1 MKRVDPYTVMW
12 SCLTCS
18 SDECQCVLGNC
29 ARMLWRCIKI
39 NTQTHTVQLYIFG
52 PESQFDAV
60 SSSSPLPMEFLRQKY
75 WSGLPV
81 PSPRDSP
88 APGSEFSSPALQMDS
103 LPLSLLGSPQKANR
117 CLYGKIGTPPATQWL
132 RSWLSTQ
139 KVQVQCRVCGFDP
152 WSGN

>member
-1 MKRVDPYTVMW
+1 MGT
-12 SCLTCS
+12 LETL
-18 SDECQCVLGNC
+18 LGNC

-60 SSSSPLPMEFLRQKY
+60 SSSPPLPMEFLRQKY

-88 APGSEFSSPALQMDS
+88 APGSVLIYFFYQ
-103 LPLSLLGSPQKANR
+103 LLKEE
-117 CLYGKIGTPPATQWL
+117 C
-132 RSWLSTQ
+132 
-139 KVQVQCRVCGFDP
+139 
-152 WSGN
+152 